1 MLYRLI
7 PLKFFQNG
15 KLGQLLE
22 ELRTKYDYV
31 LVDTAPTLLVADTTI
46 ISKYADIVL
55 YLIKANYTDKQ
66 LMSYITDLKDQSK
79 IANPFIVFNNVG
91 QNEGYGKGYAYS
103 YQYNY
108 AMAMANQGQF

>member
-1 MLYRLI
+1 M
-7 PLKFFQNG
+7 
-15 KLGQLLE
+15 LE

-91 QNEGYGKGYAYS
+91 QNEGYGKAMHIRIS
-103 YQYNY
+103 IIM
-108 AMAMANQGQF
+108 AMAMAMGSILSICRDLKK